1 MEDKVLISGF
11 GGQGVMLIGQLL
23 GYTAKDIGLNATY
36 YPAYGPEQRGGT
48 ANCTVIISEKQIGS
62 PIPSQIDVLIAMNE
76 PSLEKFLPKVRAG
89 GHVLVNSSHIK
100 IKVDRKD
107 VNAHYLAA
115 DDMAFDLGFTKAAN
129 MIMMGAYL
137 KLSSNLSTEEVLDT
151 LKVQMARKADYFKIN
166 EAAINKGFNS
176 VNQ

>member
-1 MEDKVLISGF
+1 
-11 GGQGVMLIGQLL
+11 
-23 GYTAKDIGLNATY
+23 
-36 YPAYGPEQRGGT
+36 
-48 ANCTVIISEKQIGS
+48 
-62 PIPSQIDVLIAMNE
+62 
-76 PSLEKFLPKVRAG
+76 
-89 GHVLVNSSHIK
+89 
-100 IKVDRKD
+100 
-107 VNAHYLAA
+107 
-115 DDMAFDLGFTKAAN
+115 